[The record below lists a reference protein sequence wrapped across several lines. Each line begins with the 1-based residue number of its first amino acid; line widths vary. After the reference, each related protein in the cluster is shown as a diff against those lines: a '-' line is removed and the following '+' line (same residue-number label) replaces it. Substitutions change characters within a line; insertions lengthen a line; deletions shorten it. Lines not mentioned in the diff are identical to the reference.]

1 MDEVERYEIRIQVLD
16 SDIDQLGH
24 VSNIVYLRWVQDV
37 AVAHWQHSASAAQQN
52 EILWVVRRHE
62 IDYKMSARAG
72 DEIIAVTWVGEAQE
86 LVFERY
92 TEIIRAADRK
102 LLAKALTLWIPI
114 NKTTGRPMRVNE
126 DVRKRFS
133 V

>member
-24 VSNIVYLRWVQDV
+24 VSNIVYLRWVQDA